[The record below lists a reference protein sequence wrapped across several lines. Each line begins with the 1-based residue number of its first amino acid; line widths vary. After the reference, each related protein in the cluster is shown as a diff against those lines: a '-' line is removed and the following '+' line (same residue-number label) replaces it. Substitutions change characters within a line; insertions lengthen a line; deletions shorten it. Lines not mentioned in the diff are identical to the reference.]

1 MAPTLRVRREGVGAF
16 VLSPTPFFDP
26 QEILTLK
33 SHSLCYYARVRLLTT
48 LPSQKQLKWSQLRVG
63 LTVLFASATL
73 AVLIFVMSGT
83 GGWFTTKITLRSFL
97 DNAGGLREGAPVRLA
112 GVDIGNVT
120 GIRIVEGKPT
130 TPVEVTMK
138 VNTKYKFNLRKDS
151 VTLLSTAG
159 VLGETFVD
167 VDSSTAKGPP
177 ATDGDTLAARE
188 QPQIEDVVRAS
199 QGTLQNMDSL
209 LKRVDRIVAFIESG
223 QGSIGKVIYSPALYD
238 QLNATVL
245 EFKGLVDDIQNGK
258 GSIGPLLTSDVAYK
272 KVLATI
278 DKLDAIV
285 DDIQQG
291 KGTAGK
297 LLKDPE
303 LYNNANKT
311 IANVRQLTD
320 DINAGKG
327 AIGTMTHDQEFAAK
341 LKTLMSNLSELSDR
355 LEKGEGTAGMLFK
368 DPALYNNSNQMLV
381 ETRELVKAIRENPKK
396 YLTFHVKVF

>member
-1 MAPTLRVRREGVGAF
+1 
-16 VLSPTPFFDP
+16 
-26 QEILTLK
+26 
-33 SHSLCYYARVRLLTT
+33 

-63 LTVLFASATL
+63 ATVVFALATL
-73 AVLIFVMSGT
+73 SVLIFVMSGT
-83 GGWFTTKITLRSFL
+83 GGWFTSKITLRSYL

-130 TPVEVTMK
+130 TPVEVTMR

-167 VDSSTAKGPP
+167 VDSSAAKGPV
-177 ATDGDTLAARE
+177 AVDGDTLPGRD

-238 QLNATVL
+238 QLNATVA
-245 EFKGLVDDIQNGK
+245 EFKGLMDDIQNGK
-258 GSIGPLLTSDVAYK
+258 GSIGPLLTSDEAYK
-272 KVLATI
+272 KVIAAI
-278 DKLDAIV
+278 DKLNAIV
-285 DDIQQG
+285 DEIQQG

-303 LYNNANKT
+303 LYNNANKA
-311 IANVRQLTD
+311 IANVRELTD

-327 AIGTMTHDQEFAAK
+327 AIGKMTHDQEFAAK
-341 LKTLMSNLSELSDR
+341 LQTLISNLSELSER
-355 LEKGEGTAGMLFK
+355 LEKGEGTAGLLFK

>member
-1 MAPTLRVRREGVGAF
+1 MMFCRLR
-16 VLSPTPFFDP
+16 
-26 QEILTLK
+26 
-33 SHSLCYYARVRLLTT
+33 TT

-63 LTVLFASATL
+63 LTVVFASITL

-83 GGWFTTKITLRSFL
+83 GGWLTHKINLRSYF

-120 GIRIVEGKPT
+120 GIRIVSGKPT
-130 TPVEVTMK
+130 TPVEVMMK
-138 VNTKYKFNLRKDS
+138 VNTKYKFDLRKDS

-159 VLGETFVD
+159 ILGETFVD
-167 VDSSTAKGPP
+167 VDSSSAKGPP
-177 ATDGDTLAARE
+177 ADDGDTLAARD
-188 QPQIEDVVRAS
+188 QPDIQDVVRAS

-238 QLNATVL
+238 QLNATVT
-245 EFKGLVDDIQNGK
+245 EFKGLVDDIQSGK
-258 GSIGPLLTSDVAYK
+258 GSLGPLLTSDEAYK
-272 KVLATI
+272 KLTAAI
-278 DKLDAIV
+278 DKVNLMV
-285 DDIQQG
+285 DDLQAG

-303 LYNNANKT
+303 LFDNANKT

-327 AIGTMTHDQEFAAK
+327 ALGAMTHDQEFAAH
-341 LKTLMSNLSELSDR
+341 LQSLMNNLAALSDR
-355 LEKGEGTAGMLFK
+355 LKNGEGTAGMLFK

-381 ETRELVKAIRENPKK
+381 ETRELVKSIRENPKK

>member
-1 MAPTLRVRREGVGAF
+1 M
-16 VLSPTPFFDP
+16 
-26 QEILTLK
+26 
-33 SHSLCYYARVRLLTT
+33 
-48 LPSQKQLKWSQLRVG
+48 PSQKQLKWSQLRVG
-63 LTVLFASATL
+63 LTVLFASVTL

-83 GGWFTTKITLRSFL
+83 GGWFTSKITIRSYF

-120 GIRIVEGKPT
+120 AVRIVDGKPI

-151 VTLLSTAG
+151 VTMLSTAG
-159 VLGETFVD
+159 VLGETYVD
-167 VDSSTAKGPP
+167 IDSSVAKGPA
-177 ATDGDTLAARE
+177 ATDGDTLAARS
-188 QPQIEDVVRAS
+188 QPDIQDVVRAS
-199 QGTLQNMDSL
+199 QGTLQNMDAL

-245 EFKGLVDDIQNGK
+245 EFKGLMDDIQHGK
-258 GSIGPLLTSDVAYK
+258 GSIGPLLTSDEAYK
-272 KVLATI
+272 KAIAAI
-278 DKLDAIV
+278 DKLNVIV
-285 DDIQQG
+285 DELQQG

-297 LLKDPE
+297 LLKDPV
-303 LYNNANKT
+303 LFDNANKT

-327 AIGTMTHDQEFAAK
+327 AVGKITHDEEFAAR
-341 LKTLMSNLSELSDR
+341 LQTLMNNLAELSDR
-355 LEKGEGTAGMLFK
+355 LQKGEGTAGMLFK

-381 ETRELVKAIRENPKK
+381 EARELVKSVRENPKK
-396 YLTFHVKVF
+396 YLTIHMKVF